1 MEQVGLPGSGVRN
14 GDWHAESLLGCDFK
28 ATIFGGE
35 GKIEQREK
43 VAEMKSIKNFGQFQ
57 GELSS

>member
-1 MEQVGLPGSGVRN
+1 MPGSGVQN
-14 GDWHAESLLGCDFK
+14 GDWHAESLLGCDFR
-28 ATIFGGE
+28 ATVFGGE